1 MDEQRQRIHDEALDW
16 SIRLRGPGADDGL
29 RAELERWIAR
39 SDAHAKAWAKV
50 EKTWGMMSAIPPVHR
65 KQWASAPA
73 GKAAVARHGPVRRPH
88 WRAAPIA
95 AVAACLLL
103 FFASPMFWTWAQ
115 ADYSTGAGEI
125 RQMTLADGS
134 TVDLDTGSAVR
145 IDYDGSRRGVTL
157 LAGQAFFEVTPDKSR
172 PFIVRADD
180 VNVQVVGTA
189 FDVRLDPAHISVAV
203 QHGAVRVGKEG
214 IAPVLLAPGDR
225 IRISRTNDTTERSNT
240 PPGRIAAWR
249 SGQIVV
255 NGATVA
261 QVVSELRRYHRG
273 FILLRDERLASQRVT
288 GTYDVRDPAAALRA
302 IVQPYG
308 GAISGIGG
316 YLLIVS

>member
-1 MDEQRQRIHDEALDW
+1 MDEQRQRIRDEALDW
-16 SIRLRGPGADDGL
+16 SIRLRGPGADNIL

-50 EKTWGMMSAIPPVHR
+50 EKTWGMMSAIPPVHQE
-65 KQWASAPA
+65 QWANAPA
-73 GKAAVARHGPVRRPH
+73 GKAAVARHAPMRRH
-88 WRAAPIA
+88 WRAASIA

-103 FFASPMFWTWAQ
+103 FFASPMLWIWAR

-125 RQMTLADGS
+125 HQMTLADGS
-134 TVDLDTGSAVR
+134 TVHLDTGSAVR

-157 LAGQAFFEVTPDKSR
+157 LAGQAFFEVTPNKSR

-189 FDVRLDPAHISVAV
+189 FDVQLAPTTISVAV
-203 QHGAVRVGKEG
+203 QHGAVRVGKKG
-214 IAPVLLAPGDR
+214 IEPLLLAPGDR
-225 IRISRTNDTTERSNT
+225 IRIDRTDDGIERSNV
-240 PPGRIAAWR
+240 PPARIAAWR

-261 QVVSELRRYHRG
+261 EVVEELRRYHRG
-273 FILLRDERLASQRVT
+273 FILIRDNKLAARRVT
-288 GTYDVRDPAAALRA
+288 GAYDVRDPAAALRA

-308 GAISGIGG
+308 GEISGIGG
-316 YLLIVS
+316 YLLIIS